1 MSVTLYEMAHS
12 PFCIPIAQALTACG
26 VEFERREIP
35 NWDRGELLRLTDGAY
50 YSVPVL
56 QHDGRL
62 IYETAADSQDVA
74 RHVDATFARGALFPP
89 ALDGLQAIVIDFLE
103 NEVESLTFK
112 LADIHYVP
120 AIADLV
126 GRGMTVRHKE
136 RKFGRGCIEQWQR
149 DAATI
154 RAQADV
160 LLARFETTLRHSP
173 FLFGETPVYSDFL
186 LFGII
191 GNFTCRAWNELSAAQ
206 PALRKWCGA
215 MGCLSLLTGSSGRF
229 APY

>member
-1 MSVTLYEMAHS
+1 MSVILYELAHS

-35 NWDRGELLRLTDGAY
+35 NWDRGELLRLTDGEY

-56 QHDGRL
+56 EHDGRV
-62 IYETAADSQDVA
+62 IYETCNDSQEIA
-74 RHVDATFARGALFPP
+74 RYVDTTFAGGALFPP
-89 ALDGLQAIVIDFLE
+89 ALDGLQMIVIDFLE

-120 AIADLV
+120 GISDLV
-126 GRGMTVRHKE
+126 GRGMTIRHKE

-149 DAATI
+149 DEQTI
-154 RAQADV
+154 RAQADA
-160 LLARFETTLRHSP
+160 LLSRFETTLLHSP
-173 FLFGETPVYSDFL
+173 FLFGNMPVYSDFL

-191 GNFTCRAWNELSAAQ
+191 GNFTYRGWNELSAAQ
-206 PALRKWCGA
+206 PALRKWCGV
-215 MGCLSLLTGSSGRF
+215 LRQYRF
-229 APY
+229 